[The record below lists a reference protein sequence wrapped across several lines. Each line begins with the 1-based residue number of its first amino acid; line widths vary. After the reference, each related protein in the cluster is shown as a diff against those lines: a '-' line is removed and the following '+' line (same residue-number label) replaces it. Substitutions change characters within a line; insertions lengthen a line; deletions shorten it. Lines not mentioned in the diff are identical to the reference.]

1 MGPWSEGYW
10 LPELRSA
17 AVLEEGAVDER
28 AASNASTAPSE
39 RLAAEGGQS
48 AVAEAAAADQKVM
61 TSPAEQDAAEV
72 VTSPEDMALVRALR
86 AGDETAFAT
95 LVERYNGAL
104 LRLARMYVHDWAVA
118 EEVVQDT
125 WVGVLN
131 GIDRFEP
138 RASLKTWIF
147 RILMNRART
156 SAKREGRSIPF
167 SEAWER
173 DSAGDEPAVDPERF
187 LAADAPDDAAAGRWV
202 SPPRDW
208 GASPERAMLTAE
220 TRAFVAEAIAAL
232 PPQQREVITLRD
244 VEGWSSEEVR
254 NVMHISEM
262 NQRVLLHRARSKVRQ
277 ALERYFTQE
286 Q

>member
-1 MGPWSEGYW
+1 M
-10 LPELRSA
+10 
-17 AVLEEGAVDER
+17 DER
-28 AASNASTAPSE
+28 VTVNASTTPSE
-39 RLAAEGGQS
+39 HSMAQDGQQPI
-48 AVAEAAAADQKVM
+48 AAA
-61 TSPAEQDAAEV
+61 TQDAAEV
-72 VTSPEDMALVRALR
+72 VTSPEDMALVQALR

-104 LRLARMYVHDWAVA
+104 LRLARMYVHDRAVA

-131 GIDRFEP
+131 AIDRFEP

-173 DSAGDEPAVDPERF
+173 SGEGDEPAVDPERF
-187 LAADAPDDAAAGRWV
+187 LAADAPDEAAGSWA

-208 GASPERAMLTAE
+208 GASPERAMLAAE
-220 TRAFVAEAIAAL
+220 TRAYVAEAIAAL

-244 VEGWSSEEVR
+244 VEGWSSAEVR
-254 NVMHISEM
+254 NVMNITEM

-286 Q
+286 L